1 MMKLLKP
8 KRVWLKGIGRFAAK
22 WLFVGAVLGGCGYLL
37 MGGAPS
43 SSTDEAST
51 KTTSVTD
58 DTTDASKTTDS
69 NPLKRVVVTELKS
82 SPISVTITLPG
93 IVEAIDDIDLA
104 ASIAGTV
111 EWVGVVE
118 GERVKKNQ
126 PLFRIDLRSRQA
138 LYEDSQAAH
147 ELAQRTRDR
156 LSQLKSKGSGLV
168 SPESLDQA
176 ETSLRRAQ
184 FALKLAETGLSLGQI
199 LSPISGYVDRIDM
212 DKGEF
217 AQEGTPLAHLVRIE
231 TVKVMLGVAERDVDA
246 VAHQKTANVRID
258 ALDREFQGR
267 IEHVAYAAN
276 LQTNT
281 FETTIVIEN
290 KDRLIRP
297 GMIAHATLVTKE
309 MPNALT
315 VPLFALMNTLD
326 GPTVFVEEDGV
337 ARSVPIEIASIR
349 GAEVVVASG
358 LQPGQRI
365 VTKGQRDLADG
376 QELEVVLHD
385 GTLSLR

>member
-1 MMKLLKP
+1 M
-8 KRVWLKGIGRFAAK
+8 
-22 WLFVGAVLGGCGYLL
+22 
-37 MGGAPS
+37 
-43 SSTDEAST
+43 
-51 KTTSVTD
+51 TD